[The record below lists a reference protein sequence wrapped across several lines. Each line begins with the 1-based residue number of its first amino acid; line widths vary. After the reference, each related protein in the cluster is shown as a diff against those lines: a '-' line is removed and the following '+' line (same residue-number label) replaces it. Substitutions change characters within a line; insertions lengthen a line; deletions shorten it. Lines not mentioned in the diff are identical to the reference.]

1 MILWSRSITDPSGG
15 NTQSEQKRKEE
26 CIPTMKGK
34 GAPSTPVKKR
44 ITLKYR
50 ENQIK
55 NWKKNSEHQK
65 MGCSEIKQRRE

>member
-34 GAPSTPVKKR
+34 GAPSTPVKKQLYWNIDKIKSR
-44 ITLKYR
+44 IG
-50 ENQIK
+50 
-55 NWKKNSEHQK
+55 KKTVK
-65 MGCSEIKQRRE
+65 IRRWAAAK

>member
-34 GAPSTPVKKR
+34 GAPSTPVENIEKTK
-44 ITLKYR
+44 ILKYR
-50 ENQIK
+50 QN
-55 NWKKNSEHQK
+55 
-65 MGCSEIKQRRE
+65 

>member
-34 GAPSTPVKKR
+34 GAPSTPVKKT
-44 ITLKYR
+44 IILKYR
-50 ENQIK
+50 QN
-55 NWKKNSEHQK
+55 
-65 MGCSEIKQRRE
+65 